1 MKKLFLIL
9 LIFVSFN
16 VKSQTSKNVI
26 NDTVLGVQLK
36 LSSIDTILIMGAPII
51 KNDTIIRICEFK
63 PSSQK
68 KIILCFV
75 NGFVVKQTNII
86 YNNNNEIVGKDDIV
100 DIKSNENKL

>member
-9 LIFVSFN
+9 LVFVSFN
-16 VKSQTSKNVI
+16 VKSQTLLNCSSFDVMWKLCSF
-26 NDTVLGVQLK
+26 DTTL
-36 LSSIDTILIMGAPII
+36 I